1 MLGMTGSACVLHM
14 SLDVTSFSVV
24 YVVRFL
30 YVLWG
35 YFLVEG
41 AYVCALLSLCT
52 FSIVSSDADLDF
64 VEVRG
69 HCVDTACVLIAKIS
83 LCTYIA
89 KHVSVLWTLFIDW
102 QANLVFGMWLC
113 TVWIFDHYMTYL
125 ELLHYIYVLQSIS
138 VHYVLC
144 RMCFYDKSYSKKN
157 VFYAANLYAI
167 GRYYWLWGT
176 YSIFF
181 WYVWQLKVNYYDIR
195 NVWVRW
201 NSSMYGLCIHALWN
215 S

>member
-1 MLGMTGSACVLHM
+1 M
-14 SLDVTSFSVV
+14 SQVIVGNAGCDRISLCASHESGCYKFQCYVCCPVSLC
-24 YVVRFL
+24 VVRIFSG
-30 YVLWG
+30 WR
-35 YFLVEG
+35 

-52 FSIVSSDADLDF
+52 FSIISSDADLDF

-69 HCVDTACVLIAKIS
+69 HCVDTACVLIVKIS

-89 KHVSVLWTLFIDW
+89 KHVSLLWTLVVDW

-113 TVWIFDHYMTYL
+113 TMWIFDHYMTYL
-125 ELLHYIYVLQSIS
+125 ELPHYIYALQSIS

-157 VFYAANLYAI
+157 VFYAANLCAI

-176 YSIFF
+176 YSIFLILLAAETQLL
-181 WYVWQLKVNYYDIR
+181 WYKECLGEVK
-195 NVWVRW
+195 
-201 NSSMYGLCIHALWN
+201 
-215 S
+215 